1 MPAEWLRVWCGTRSA
16 QSWFSASLVA
26 GLHGKVGGL
35 TAHTPAAGSREEEK
49 GRRDWTSLTS
59 STRRRE

>member
-1 MPAEWLRVWCGTRSA
+1 MWYSVSPVVV
-16 QSWFSASLVA
+16 QSLASLVA
-26 GLHGKVGGL
+26 GLHGRVGGL
-35 TAHTPAAGSREEEK
+35 TAHTPAAGFSTVSREEEK